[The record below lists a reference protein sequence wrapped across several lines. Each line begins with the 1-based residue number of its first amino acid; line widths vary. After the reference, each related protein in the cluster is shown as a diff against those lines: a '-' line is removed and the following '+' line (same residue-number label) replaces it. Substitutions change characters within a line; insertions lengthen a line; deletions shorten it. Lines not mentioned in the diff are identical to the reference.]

1 MPFLADLERNIIQYL
16 EKIDKEWKQV
26 IDELIYSLTTT
37 LQMIDIDYKLVEE
50 AKYDKKIETMF
61 ASDIKIS

>member
-1 MPFLADLERNIIQYL
+1 MPCLADLERNIIQYL

-50 AKYDKKIETMF
+50 AKYDNKIETMF